1 MNTMPTEIPMNNQET
16 LNFQLS
22 LLKMMTRLDNLRIP
36 EPAGQTG
43 AHPEQ
48 AMEALVARVSAADR
62 DPR

>member
-22 LLKMMTRLDNLRIP
+22 LLKMMSRLENPRSA
-36 EPAGQTG
+36 EPASQTA